1 MKHASNIKVT
11 VQIVTHNNSSTIGD
25 CIQSVLKQRYKNIA
39 LVVIDNASTDG
50 TPRILRRLGV
60 QTILLT
66 QNVGYAAAHNKA
78 LHRFASKYVLT
89 LNPDIVIDREFVGRL
104 VHALDHA
111 PADVGSAQALLYR
124 VEKLTTRSHVIDSAG
139 IYMNVFRRQNLRFG
153 GTNENTNKLLQE
165 YIFGP
170 DGAAAFYRRAMLM
183 DIDVGSG
190 IFDEDYFMHKEDVD
204 VSWRAQLR
212 GWKSL
217 FVPEAV
223 GYHIRTFRP
232 GERAHVH
239 AELRAHALRNR
250 YYLIVKNDLVL
261 LWLRD
266 VLWISLYDVG
276 IFFYTMLRERES
288 LKAYRE
294 ALGGLG
300 HLLWKRKSIQT
311 SRRVSTRYM
320 SQWFHWRHI

>member
-1 MKHASNIKVT
+1 MKHMDKTTVT

-25 CIQSVLKQRYKNIA
+25 CIRSVLKQRYKNISF
-39 LVVIDNASTDG
+39 VVIDNASTDG
-50 TPRILRRLGV
+50 TQRTLRRFRV

-66 QNVGYAAAHNKA
+66 RNIGYAAAHNIG
-78 LHRFASKYVLT
+78 LRRFTGEYVLT
-89 LNPDIVIDREFVGRL
+89 LNPDIVIDRDFVGGL
-104 VHALDHA
+104 VHALEHA
-111 PADVGSAQALLYR
+111 PSDVGSAQALLYR
-124 VEKLTTRSHVIDSAG
+124 VEKLTARSQTIDSAG

-153 GTNENTNKLLQE
+153 GTNKKTHIFLKE

-170 DGAAAFYRRAMLM
+170 DGAAAFYRRAMLV
-183 DIDVGSG
+183 DIDLGNG

-212 GWKSL
+212 GWRSL

-232 GERAHVH
+232 GQRIHVP
-239 AELRAHALRNR
+239 AGLRAHALRNR
-250 YYLIVKNDLVL
+250 YYLIVKNDLAL
-261 LWLRD
+261 LWVRD
-266 VLWISLYDVG
+266 ALWISLYDVG

-294 ALGGLG
+294 VLGGLG
-300 HLLWKRKSIQT
+300 RLLRKRKRIQA
-311 SRRVSTRYM
+311 SRKASTRYM
-320 SQWFHWRHI
+320 SQWFRWRHI